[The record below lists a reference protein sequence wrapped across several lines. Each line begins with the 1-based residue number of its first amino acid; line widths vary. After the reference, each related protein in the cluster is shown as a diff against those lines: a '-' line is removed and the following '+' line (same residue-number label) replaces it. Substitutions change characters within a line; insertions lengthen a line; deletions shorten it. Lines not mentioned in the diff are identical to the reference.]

1 MTDDTL
7 RTLATR
13 AGISSEWTDQA
24 NSERRVSPETLR
36 AILMALGLPA
46 DSDAE
51 LRNSLSIME
60 SDVSP
65 SMASRFTTARV
76 GQPVTLPTPF
86 GDQHTI
92 EVEFEGG
99 ARRRLGAHEGV
110 NGTLTLPPFADP
122 GYHTVLAAD
131 GPYTVATAPARCV
144 TVGDLTSRRDAWG
157 LAAQIYSLRT
167 SGDGGIGN
175 FAGVAKLGVVAG
187 AAGADALAISPVHA
201 LFSSDAGHFSPYS
214 PSSRPF
220 YNPLHADP
228 NMVLPKELVRDA
240 IQEAGV
246 GDEMA
251 RFESNDLVDW
261 IASTPVRMKMLREL
275 HTRAKAHTN
284 PSWRV
289 DFENYAG
296 TGSPQLRAHATF
308 EALHG
313 YHLRNDSHSWNWRTW
328 ASDLRDPTSAAVAAF
343 AQEHADEVD
352 FQSFLQWLTARSYAG
367 AQRICREAGMAIGLI
382 ADLAIGIDGGG
393 SQAWSRQDEVLHG
406 LSIGA
411 PPDYYSATGQN
422 WGLTTFSPLG
432 LAKSA
437 FSPFIDML
445 RASLRY
451 TGGVRL
457 DHVMGMTRLWLV
469 PHGASAVDGAYVS
482 FPSETMFRLIALE
495 SWRHG
500 AIVIGEDLGTLPDGF
515 RFYLREQ
522 GIAGLRVLRFE
533 LKDEAYIP
541 PEKWDENSAAL
552 TTTHDLVSTAGWWS
566 GADYAGIEDGG
577 EQERARARER
587 GVLWNSFE
595 LAGVAAGKRPSPSDT
610 APVVDAAVRYIA
622 KTPSSIKLLSIEDA
636 LGVEAQPNVPGT
648 TDEKPNWR
656 HRLPGDAGD
665 LLNGEP
671 VRRRLNFLGPRAP
684 TS

>member
-65 SMASRFTTARV
+65 AMASRFTTARV

-110 NGTLTLPPFADP
+110 NRTLTLPPFADP

-144 TVGDLTSRRDAWG
+144 TVGDLTSRRGPWG
-157 LAAQIYSLRT
+157 LAAQIYSLRAA
-167 SGDGGIGN
+167 GDGGIGN
-175 FAGVAKLGVVAG
+175 FAGVAKLGVAAG

-214 PSSRPF
+214 PSSRLF

-228 NMVLPKELVRDA
+228 NMVLPRELVRDA

-246 GDEMA
+246 GDDMA
-251 RFESNDLVDW
+251 RFESSDLVDW
-261 IASTPVRMKMLREL
+261 IASTPVRMKMLRQL
-275 HTRAKAHTN
+275 HARAKAHTN
-284 PSWRV
+284 PAWRL
-289 DFENYAG
+289 DLENYAG

-313 YHLRNDSHSWNWRTW
+313 YHLRNDGHSWNWRTW
-328 ASDLRDPTSAAVAAF
+328 APELRDPTSAAVIAF
-343 AQEHADEVD
+343 AQEYADEVD

-393 SQAWSRQDEVLHG
+393 SQAWSRQHEILHG
-406 LSIGA
+406 LGIGA

-457 DHVMGMTRLWLV
+457 DHVMGMTRLWLI
-469 PHGASAVDGAYVS
+469 PQGASAVDGAYVS

-515 RFYLREQ
+515 RFYLGEQ

-566 GADYAGIEDGG
+566 GADFVGIEDGG

-595 LAGVAAGKRPSPSDT
+595 LAGVASGKPPSPSDT
-610 APVVDAAVRYIA
+610 ASVVDAAVCYIA

-636 LGVEAQPNVPGT
+636 LGLEAQPNVPGT
-648 TDEKPNWR
+648 TDERPNWR

-671 VRRRLNFLGPRAP
+671 ARRRLKFLGPRAQ